1 MCVYLSEGIDL
12 LVEKSSDLIFVDN
25 LRKFKGKVNG
35 MNFQPQFNVN
45 NPLSKNLTVWNK
57 VNNLRRISYI
67 DLFF

>member
-45 NPLSKNLTVWNK
+45 NPHSKKPNSVE
-57 VNNLRRISYI
+57 
-67 DLFF
+67 

>member
-25 LRKFKGKVNG
+25 LRKFKGKVNC

-45 NPLSKNLTVWNK
+45 NPLSKKPNSVE
-57 VNNLRRISYI
+57 
-67 DLFF
+67 

>member
-45 NPLSKNLTVWNK
+45 NPLSKKPNSVE
-57 VNNLRRISYI
+57 
-67 DLFF
+67 

>member
-1 MCVYLSEGIDL
+1 MFHYSISLNLMCVYLSEGIDL

-45 NPLSKNLTVWNK
+45 NPLSKKPNSVE
-57 VNNLRRISYI
+57 
-67 DLFF
+67 